1 MAMMVR
7 SLAGVLASA
16 LAATPMA
23 LLGAGP
29 AAADDT
35 GQTYAEAQEALKD
48 QGYDV
53 IQSTSIGDQLPQSEC
68 LVVKQLT
75 SANGHVMLS
84 LNCNKEPA
92 AGGDR

>member
-1 MAMMVR
+1 
-7 SLAGVLASA
+7 
-16 LAATPMA
+16 MA
-23 LLGAGP
+23 LLTAGQ

-35 GQTYAEAQEALKD
+35 GQTYAEAQQALKD

-75 SANGHVMLS
+75 TANGHVMLS
-84 LNCNKEPA
+84 LNCNKRA
-92 AGGDR
+92 ATAGNG

>member
-1 MAMMVR
+1 MTLRPPAGA
-7 SLAGVLASA
+7 LAGVTAAAA
-16 LAATPMA
+16 LA

-35 GQTYAEAQEALKD
+35 GQTYAQAQAALKD
-48 QGYDV
+48 QGYAV

-68 LVVKQLT
+68 RVVKQLT

-84 LNCNKEPA
+84 LDCNKKSA
-92 AGGDR
+92 TAGSR

>member
-1 MAMMVR
+1 MATMTR
-7 SLAGVLASA
+7 QLAGAMATAA
-16 LAATPMA
+16 LA
-23 LLGAGP
+23 LLTAGP

-35 GQTYAEAQEALKD
+35 GQTYAQAQAALNG
-48 QGYDV
+48 QGYTV

-84 LNCNKEPA
+84 LNCNKKPA
-92 AGGDR
+92 SAGGR

>member
-1 MAMMVR
+1 MATKVR
-7 SLAGVLASA
+7 SLAGAMAATA
-16 LAATPMA
+16 LA
-23 LLGAGP
+23 LLTAGP

-35 GQTYAEAQEALKD
+35 GQTYAQAQQALKK
-48 QGYDV
+48 QGYTV

-84 LNCNKEPA
+84 LNCDKKPA
-92 AGGDR
+92 CAGNR

>member
-1 MAMMVR
+1 MMVR
-7 SLAGVLASA
+7 PLAGA
-16 LAATPMA
+16 LAATA
-23 LLGAGP
+23 LTLLTAGP

-35 GQTYAEAQEALKD
+35 GQTYADAQQALKD

-53 IQSTSIGDQLPQSEC
+53 IQSTSIGDQLPQSQC

-84 LNCNKEPA
+84 LNCNKKPA
-92 AGGDR
+92 APTG